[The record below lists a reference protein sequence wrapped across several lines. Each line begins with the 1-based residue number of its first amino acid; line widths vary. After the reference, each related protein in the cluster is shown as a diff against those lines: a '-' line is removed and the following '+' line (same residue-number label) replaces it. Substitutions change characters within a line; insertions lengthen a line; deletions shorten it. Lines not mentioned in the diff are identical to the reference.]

1 MQGWNEQT
9 DWEDGGGWPARPDNG
24 AADPAVR
31 AGHPDDRYRSS
42 RHPAE
47 AGRVDDPDDQ
57 HGDARWADEPE
68 DQRGDVRWA
77 DEPDDPAPSAGADWS
92 EEPTRGT
99 GWSEEP
105 TRSTGWGDEPAR
117 DNAWSEAAARDTG
130 WNEAAAH
137 DTGWGDGPVRGPEP
151 GEAGWVDGVTE
162 RWRRA
167 GLDRVDEPT
176 GRRQQAAARWAD
188 EPADLGAFE
197 LGRNADAVPGRP
209 ARSGDRQLDGGPSE
223 RHDADWGSAD
233 WGSADR
239 GGADRGSSGRHRR
252 PTPLRGPVGLG
263 VAVTALLGV
272 FGVGAALLPPSLADA
287 PAGNRGGQPA
297 VEAAGPE
304 EATDPATPDPTGTAE
319 PTGVPAPTATA
330 TRPPAPKPRATT
342 TKPKPPRTTS
352 PAARR
357 TPARSG
363 SGAGAAGSSQE
374 AQVLAIVNQER
385 TSNGCGT
392 VVINNDLAEAAR
404 LHSQDQG
411 EHTNMSHTGS
421 DGSDFVERARRAGY
435 DRPIG
440 ENVAMGYQNA
450 AAVMDGWMNSSGHR
464 ANILNC
470 DAKAMGVG
478 VATGADGRLYWTQVF
493 GAVA

>member
-9 DWEDGGGWPARPDNG
+9 DWEDGGDWPGRPDNG
-24 AADPAVR
+24 AAYPAVR
-31 AGHPDDRYRSS
+31 AGHPDDRSRSS
-42 RHPAE
+42 WHPTG
-47 AGRVDDPDDQ
+47 AGRIDEPDEQ
-57 HGDARWADEPE
+57 HGDARWADEP
-68 DQRGDVRWA
+68 
-77 DEPDDPAPSAGADWS
+77 DDLPPSTAAGWS
-92 EEPTRGT
+92 EEPARDT

-105 TRSTGWGDEPAR
+105 A
-117 DNAWSEAAARDTG
+117 
-130 WNEAAAH
+130 
-137 DTGWGDGPVRGPEP
+137 RGPDP

-197 LGRNADAVPGRP
+197 LGRNARAVPDRRV
-209 ARSGDRQLDGGPSE
+209 RSGDHQPGGGLSD
-223 RHDADWGSAD
+223 RGN
-233 WGSADR
+233 ADR
-239 GGADRGSSGRHRR
+239 DDSDRGSSGRHRR
-252 PTPLRGPVGLG
+252 PTPLRGPIGLG

-304 EATDPATPDPTGTAE
+304 ETADPGTPDPTGTAE
-319 PTGVPAPTATA
+319 QTAAPEPTATA
-330 TRPPAPKPRATT
+330 TRPAPKPRATT
-342 TKPKPPRTTS
+342 TKPKPSRTTS

-385 TSNGCGT
+385 SANGCGA
-392 VVINNDLAEAAR
+392 VVINSDLAEAAR

-440 ENVAMGYQNA
+440 ENVAMGYQTA

>member
-9 DWEDGGGWPARPDNG
+9 DWEDGRDWPGRPDNG
-24 AADPAVR
+24 AAYPAVR
-31 AGHPDDRYRSS
+31 AGRPDDLSRSS
-42 RHPAE
+42 RHPGTADPHHRPDPDWSDQPDHHRQYPDGGWQDE
-47 AGRVDDPDDQ
+47 PAGAGRRTGAGWSDEPTEFRQPIETGWTDEPDRQ
-57 HGDARWADEPE
+57 HGDARWADEP
-68 DQRGDVRWA
+68 DRQHGDARRA
-77 DEPDDPAPSAGADWS
+77 DEPADVARSAAAGLDG
-92 EEPTRGT
+92 EPTRV
-99 GWSEEP
+99 P
-105 TRSTGWGDEPAR
+105 
-117 DNAWSEAAARDTG
+117 
-130 WNEAAAH
+130 H
-137 DTGWGDGPVRGPEP
+137 P
-151 GEAGWVDGVTE
+151 GEAGWTDEVTE

-176 GRRQQAAARWAD
+176 ERRQHAAARWAD
-188 EPADLGAFE
+188 EPADLGAFA
-197 LGRNADAVPGRP
+197 LGRDPDGIPGRRVP
-209 ARSGDRQLDGGPSE
+209 SGDRRTDGGP
-223 RHDADWGSAD
+223 
-233 WGSADR
+233 ADR
-239 GGADRGSSGRHRR
+239 SGSGRHRR

-263 VAVTALLGV
+263 IAVTALLGL

-287 PAGNRGGQPA
+287 PAGNREGQPA

-304 EATDPATPDPTGTAE
+304 QATAPATPEPSGTAT
-319 PTGVPAPTATA
+319 PTPTPTA
-330 TRPPAPKPRATT
+330 TRPAPKPKTT
-342 TKPKPPRTTS
+342 TTAPKPPRTSS

-363 SGAGAAGSSQE
+363 SGASAAGSSQE
-374 AQVLAIVNQER
+374 AQVLAIVNRER
-385 TSNGCGT
+385 AANGCAA
-392 VVINNDLAEAAR
+392 VVMNSDLAEAAR

-440 ENVAMGYQNA
+440 ENVAMGYENA

-470 DAKAMGVG
+470 DARAMGVG
-478 VATGADGRLYWTQVF
+478 VATGADGRLYWTQMF

>member
-9 DWEDGGGWPARPDNG
+9 DWEDGGDWPGRPDNG
-24 AADPAVR
+24 AAYPAAR

-57 HGDARWADEPE
+57 YGDA
-68 DQRGDVRWA
+68 RWA

-92 EEPTRGT
+92 EEPTRGN
-99 GWSEEP
+99 GWS
-105 TRSTGWGDEPAR
+105 GEPAR
-117 DNAWSEAAARDTG
+117 DNAWSEEAARDTG
-130 WNEAAAH
+130 WHEAAAH
-137 DTGWGDGPVRGPEP
+137 DTGWSDEPARGPEP

-197 LGRNADAVPGRP
+197 LGRNADAVPGRR
-209 ARSGDRQLDGGPSE
+209 ARSGDRQLDGGPS
-223 RHDADWGSAD
+223 
-233 WGSADR
+233 DR
-239 GGADRGSSGRHRR
+239 RDADRGSSGRHRR

-304 EATDPATPDPTGTAE
+304 EATDPATPDPTGAAE
-319 PTGVPAPTATA
+319 PTGAPAPTATA
-330 TRPPAPKPRATT
+330 TRPAPKPRATT

-385 TSNGCGT
+385 TANGCGT